1 MNASNLADIDL
12 LVLDV
17 DGVMTDGRIILTP
30 AGEEI
35 KAFHVRD
42 GAGMKYW
49 RRVGK
54 KLAIITGRGSPAVTV
69 RANDIGVDAYH
80 LNALNKLPAFE
91 EVLKSLNVS
100 PARTAV
106 MGDDLPDLP
115 LLQRCGFPVAV
126 ADAVDEVKAAAAY
139 VTRQPGGAGAVR
151 EVIELILKQSGLWK
165 EVMARYMPADDNAP
179 GRFQ

>member
-1 MNASNLADIDL
+1 MNSDLSNIDL

-17 DGVMTDGRIILTP
+17 DGVLTDGRIILTP

-69 RANDIGVDAYH
+69 RANDLGVDAYH

-91 EVLKSLNVS
+91 DVLKTLNVS
-100 PARTAV
+100 PSRTAV
-106 MGDDLPDLP
+106 VGDDLPDLP

-126 ADAVDEVKAAAAY
+126 ADAVDEVKAAAAHI
-139 VTRQPGGAGAVR
+139 TRLPGGAGAVR
-151 EVIELILKQSGLWK
+151 EVIELILKQAGLWK
-165 EVMARYMPADDNAP
+165 DVLARYMPPDALGP
-179 GRFQ
+179 GR

>member
-1 MNASNLADIDL
+1 
-12 LVLDV
+12 
-17 DGVMTDGRIILTP
+17 
-30 AGEEI
+30 
-35 KAFHVRD
+35 
-42 GAGMKYW
+42 
-49 RRVGK
+49 
-54 KLAIITGRGSPAVTV
+54 
-69 RANDIGVDAYH
+69 
-80 LNALNKLPAFE
+80 
-91 EVLKSLNVS
+91 
-100 PARTAV
+100 